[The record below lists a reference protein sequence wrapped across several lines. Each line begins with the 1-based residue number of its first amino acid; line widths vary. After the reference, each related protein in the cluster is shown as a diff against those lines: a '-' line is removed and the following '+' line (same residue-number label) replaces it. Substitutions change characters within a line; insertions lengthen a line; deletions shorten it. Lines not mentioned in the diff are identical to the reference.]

1 LEQLRLARNGGVLL
15 KLDISNAFNTVSR
28 NSPAMLA
35 IALYC
40 SGPTKSRR

>member
-1 LEQLRLARNGGVLL
+1 VLL
-15 KLDISNAFNTVSR
+15 KLDIPSALNTVSR

-35 IALYC
+35 IALYF